1 MLFTQEDYKKIE
13 NWLKARAIKDSE
25 FIEASSLD
33 GDEYVVIV
41 QNGENK
47 KVTIES
53 IVKTFFGENG
63 SSVYTSSIKDKNT
76 EMPVD
81 IGDLKAGTTVG
92 ELEGLTFSEL
102 FDRIL
107 FSSLNPT
114 FVNPSIKFNLVGY
127 STIVE
132 VGSKAPSIE
141 NFVVNFDRGGIY
153 LGDEFQNY
161 RAGELNNSQSFIY
174 VNNNESLGMPEI
186 IEGGN
191 TVYRYKASYTEG
203 PQPINSR
210 GGAYGSPLPA
220 GSITS
225 SPITI
230 TGIYPWFATTAG
242 ATANTLVKQPLKKT
256 NTYSDEFTLQSA
268 ALCEQ
273 IIETPEEITE
283 LKVKEPM
290 SGNFIVST
298 LDKYIKTTVTKT
310 INGVSKTYY
319 RYTYDVDTNG
329 YRGEVTLKI
338 KF

>member
-1 MLFTQEDYKKIE
+1 MFFTQEDYKKIE

-63 SSVYTSSIKDKNT
+63 SSVYTSSIQDKNT

-81 IGDLKAGTTVG
+81 VGDLKAGTTVG
-92 ELEGLTFSEL
+92 ELEGLSFSEL

-107 FSSLNPT
+107 FSSINPT
-114 FVNPSIKFNLVGY
+114 FTAPSIQFNLIGY
-127 STIVE
+127 NALVE

-141 NFVVNFDRGGIY
+141 NFVINFNRGGIY
-153 LGDEFQNY
+153 LNNEFQNY
-161 RAGELNNSQSFIY
+161 RSGELDSSKSFIY
-174 VNNNESLGMPEI
+174 VNNNESLSMPEI
-186 IEGGN
+186 VEGGN
-191 TVYRYKASYTEG
+191 TIYRYKAFYNEG

-230 TGIYPWFATTAG
+230 TGIYPWFGTTAG
-242 ATANTLVKQPLKKT
+242 ATAESLIKQPLLKSGV
-256 NTYSDEFTLQSA
+256 YSNEFTLQSA

-283 LKVKEPM
+283 VKVKEPM
-290 SGNFIVST
+290 SGNFITST
-298 LDKYIKTTVTKT
+298 MDKFIKSEIEKS
-310 INGVSKTYY
+310 INGVSKKYY

-329 YRGEVTLKI
+329 YRGEVTMKI